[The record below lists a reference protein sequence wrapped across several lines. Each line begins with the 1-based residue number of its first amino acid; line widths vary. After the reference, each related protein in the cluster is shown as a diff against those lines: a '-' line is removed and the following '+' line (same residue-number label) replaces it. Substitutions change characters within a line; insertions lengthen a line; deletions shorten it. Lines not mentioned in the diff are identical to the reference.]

1 MSFIKKYLEQE
12 TINRRN
18 LLLASAYGLGG
29 AAAAGLM
36 GPGMARAAIA
46 DPTIAWSYRNRTN
59 PYWNE
64 IVSGGE
70 AFIESLGKFKDAL
83 THLINEGS
91 SEKSL
96 ADVKALLAKTNGD
109 LALAIDTNDAPNA
122 RPVVEACVEAG
133 AYVSTLWNKTDDLH
147 PWDFG
152 DNYVSHMSWSDE
164 KPAEQTA
171 RILIEAMGGKGGV
184 VHLGGIAS
192 NNPAIER
199 LQGLKNALAD
209 YPDVELLDSQPADWD
224 TQKANQIMSSF
235 ITRYGDEITGVHCAN
250 DTIGYGVLEA
260 LRAEGMEVPIV
271 TYDGNPAGGRADRR
285 GQDPGD
291 RVHQPPL
298 GRRHHRI
305 ARLSCG
311 DGCFQAVGGAER
323 ASRVLRADHHG
334 HAGRRAAVQGGLS
347 GQRADLRLDRL
358 LGPVERPDHVQVMR
372 WRGRV
377 FRPRRSLAFPPVQQR
392 NAQSSIDDTRK
403 RARNLAAYRQS
414 RTMTVGIK

>member
-1 MSFIKKYLEQE
+1 MSFIKKFIEQE

-29 AAAAGLM
+29 AAVAGAF
-36 GPGMARAAIA
+36 GPGVARAAFS

-70 AFIESLGKFKDAL
+70 AFVESLGKSKDDL
-83 THLINEGS
+83 VHLINEGS

-96 ADVKALLAKTNGD
+96 ADVKAILSKTNGE

-122 RPVVEACVEAG
+122 RPVVEAVAG
-133 AYVSTLWNKTDDLH
+133 AGGYVSTLWNKTDDLH

-164 KPAEQTA
+164 GPAEQTA
-171 RILIEAMGGKGGV
+171 RILFEAMGGTGGV

-199 LQGLKNALAD
+199 QQGMMNALKD
-209 YPDVELLDSQPADWD
+209 YPDIELLDAQAADWD

-235 ITRYGDEITGVHCAN
+235 LTRYGDEITGVHCAN

-260 LRAEGMEVPIV
+260 LRAEGMSVPIV
-271 TYDGNPAGGRADRR
+271 TYDGNP
-285 GQDPGD
+285 
-291 RVHQPPL
+291 
-298 GRRHHRI
+298 
-305 ARLSCG
+305 
-311 DGCFQAVGGAER
+311 QAVDLVMQGDILATVFTNPHWGGGITA
-323 ASRVLRADHHG
+323 
-334 HAGRRAAVQGGLS
+334 
-347 GQRADLRLDRL
+347 
-358 LGPVERPDHVQVMR
+358 
-372 WRGRV
+372 
-377 FRPRRSLAFPPVQQR
+377 SLAYHAATGAFKPSEEPNEHR
-392 NAQSSIDDTRK
+392 EFYGPTIMITPDD
-403 RARNLAAYRQS
+403 AADFKANYIESVPTYDWTDFWGPSNGPIQYKS
-414 RTMTVGIK
+414 

>member
-1 MSFIKKYLEQE
+1 MSFIKKFIEAEMLS
-12 TINRRN
+12 RRN
-18 LLLASAYGLGG
+18 FLLASAYGISG
-29 AAAAGLM
+29 AAAM
-36 GPGMARAAIA
+36 KMFGPSPVQAATYA

-70 AFIESLGKFKDAL
+70 AFVESLGKSKEFL

-96 ADVKALLAKTNGD
+96 ADVKALLAKTNGE

-122 RPVVEACVEAG
+122 RPVVEACVDAG

-164 KPAEQTA
+164 GPAEQTA
-171 RILIEAMGGKGGV
+171 RILLEAMGGKGGV

-199 LQGLKNALAD
+199 LDGLKNALKD
-209 YPDVELLDSQPADWD
+209 YPDVELLDAQPADWD
-224 TQKANQIMSSF
+224 TQKANQIMAGF

-260 LRAEGMEVPIV
+260 LRAEGMDIPIV
-271 TYDGNPAGGRADRR
+271 TYDGNP
-285 GQDPGD
+285 
-291 RVHQPPL
+291 
-298 GRRHHRI
+298 
-305 ARLSCG
+305 
-311 DGCFQAVGGAER
+311 QAVDLVAEGRILATVFTNPHWGGGITAALAYHAAIGTFKPSEEPHEHR
-323 ASRVLRADHHG
+323 EFYGPTIFVTPADALEFKANYLDNVPTYDWTDFWG
-334 HAGRRAAVQGGLS
+334 PS
-347 GQRADLRLDRL
+347 NGQI
-358 LGPVERPDHVQVMR
+358 MY
-372 WRGRV
+372 
-377 FRPRRSLAFPPVQQR
+377 
-392 NAQSSIDDTRK
+392 K
-403 RARNLAAYRQS
+403 
-414 RTMTVGIK
+414 

>member
-1 MSFIKKYLEQE
+1 MSFIKKFIDHQ
-12 TINRRN
+12 TVTRRN
-18 LLLASAYGLGG
+18 LLLATAYGVP
-29 AAAAGLM
+29 AAAAARM
-36 GPGMARAAIA
+36 FGPAPAFADGHG

-70 AFIESLGKFKDAL
+70 AFVRSLGKINDDL

-96 ADVKALLAKTNGD
+96 ADVKALLSKTGGD

-164 KPAEQTA
+164 GPAEQTA
-171 RILIEAMGGKGGV
+171 RILLDAIGGKGGV

-199 LQGLKNALAD
+199 LQGLRNALAD
-209 YPDVELLDSQPADWD
+209 YPDVELLDAQPADWD
-224 TQKANQIMSSF
+224 TQKANQVMSSF
-235 ITRYGDEITGVHCAN
+235 ITRYGDEISGVHCAN

-260 LRAEGMEVPIV
+260 LRAEGMDIPIV
-271 TYDGNPAGGRADRR
+271 TYDGNP
-285 GQDPGD
+285 
-291 RVHQPPL
+291 
-298 GRRHHRI
+298 
-305 ARLSCG
+305 
-311 DGCFQAVGGAER
+311 QAVDLVSKGDILATVFTNPHWGGGITA
-323 ASRVLRADHHG
+323 ALAYYAATG
-334 HAGRRAAVQGGLS
+334 HFKPSEEPPEHREFYGPTIMITPEDAV
-347 GQRADLRLDRL
+347 AFKANYLDSVPEYDWQDFW
-358 LGPVERPDHVQVMR
+358 GPSNGAIQ
-372 WRGRV
+372 
-377 FRPRRSLAFPPVQQR
+377 
-392 NAQSSIDDTRK
+392 
-403 RARNLAAYRQS
+403 Y
-414 RTMTVGIK
+414 

>member
-1 MSFIKKYLEQE
+1 MSFIKKFIEQE
-12 TINRRN
+12 KINRRD
-18 LLLASAYGLGG
+18 LLLASAFGLGG
-29 AAAAGLM
+29 AAMTGLM
-36 GPGMARAAIA
+36 GPGMARAAVA
-46 DPTIAWSYRNRTN
+46 DPTVAWSYRNRTN

-70 AFIESLGKFKDAL
+70 AFVESLGKPKEFL

-109 LALAIDTNDAPNA
+109 LALAIDTNDAPNC

-152 DNYVSHMSWSDE
+152 DNYVSHMTWSDE

-171 RILIEAMGGKGGV
+171 RILLEAIGGKGGV

-199 LQGLKNALAD
+199 LQGLKNALKD
-209 YPDVELLDSQPADWD
+209 YPDVELLDAQPADWD

-260 LRAEGMEVPIV
+260 LRAEGMSIPIV
-271 TYDGNPAGGRADRR
+271 TYDGNP
-285 GQDPGD
+285 
-291 RVHQPPL
+291 
-298 GRRHHRI
+298 
-305 ARLSCG
+305 
-311 DGCFQAVGGAER
+311 QAVGLVAKGEILAT
-323 ASRVLRADHHG
+323 VFTNPHW
-334 HAGRRAAVQGGLS
+334 GG
-347 GQRADLRLDRL
+347 GVTA
-358 LGPVERPDHVQVMR
+358 
-372 WRGRV
+372 
-377 FRPRRSLAFPPVQQR
+377 SLAYH
-392 NAQSSIDDTRK
+392 
-403 RARNLAAYRQS
+403 AATGAFKPSAEPNEHREFYGPTIMVTPKDAADFKAKYLDNVPTYDWADFWGPSNGQ
-414 RTMTVGIK
+414 IQYK